1 MTTSPSPAP
10 SPVTG
15 AVFIATSVDGY
26 IARTAGGIDWLLS
39 RDENL
44 GETGYDAFIATT
56 DAIVMGRNTYEVGC
70 SFDTW
75 PYEGM
80 RVFVVSTTLEPGADD
95 RISVHRG
102 LDELFEAA
110 HDEGVRHVYA
120 DGGRL
125 ITSFLQRGLISEIT
139 ITTAP
144 VIIGSGLPL
153 FGAIDHDIPLD
164 HVRTT
169 TLGNGMTQSVY
180 RVSAG

>member
-1 MTTSPSPAP
+1 MTSSTSS

-26 IARTAGGIDWLLS
+26 IARTDGGIDWLLS

-44 GETGYDAFIATT
+44 GDTGYDAFIATT
-56 DAIVMGRNTYEVGC
+56 DAIAMGRNTYEVGC

-80 RVFVVSTTLEPGADD
+80 RVFVVSTTLDAGADD
-95 RISVHRG
+95 RITVHRS
-102 LDELFEAA
+102 LDDLLDAA
-110 HDEGVRHVYA
+110 HDEGARHLYA
-120 DGGRL
+120 DGGQL
-125 ITSFLQRGLISEIT
+125 ITSFLQRGLITEIT

-144 VIIGSGLPL
+144 VILGSGLPL
-153 FGAIDHDIPLD
+153 FGHIDHDVSLD

-180 RVSAG
+180 RVTGD